1 MLIFPSF
8 PALGGI
14 SLIIIAIVTWWQKYK
29 LIIANPLNWGLAILS
44 FWLIIISCLAA
55 KPAESFL
62 GLANLVLYFFFFS
75 AFRII
80 LQKPAQLRQLAW
92 ILVLGSVLP
101 VILGLGQ
108 ILAGWHSPMLIFGWE
123 LVANGNPTGR
133 MASTFMYA
141 NIFAAYL
148 LLVLVFALGLWL
160 DTYRSYQQQ
169 KTRALSFL
177 TITIISVG
185 ICLILTSSR
194 NAWAIAFLAGLAFAL
209 YLRWY
214 WLVGI
219 VVAGGTAVLGASFG
233 PISLQKWLRPLVP
246 PYLWTRLADELY
258 PNRPLPTL
266 RTTQW
271 QFCWNLTL
279 ERPWTGWG
287 LRNFTPLYETQ
298 MNVWLGHPHNLF
310 LMLTAETGFVATF
323 LLCAI
328 VGWILARAVI
338 FLANKQVESKA
349 MEDKLILYT
358 YLVAFAGLIL
368 FNCLDVTLFD
378 FRLNTLGWLLLAA
391 IAMNN
396 EQ

>member
-14 SLIIIAIVTWWQKYK
+14 SLVVIAIVTWWQKYK

-62 GLANLVLYFFFFS
+62 GLANFIPYFFFFA

-92 ILVLGSVLP
+92 ILVLGSLPP

-160 DTYRSYQQQ
+160 DTYRSYRQQ
-169 KTRALSFL
+169 KIRALSFL
-177 TITIISVG
+177 TITIVGVG

-194 NAWAIAFLAGLAFAL
+194 NAWAMAFLAGLAFAL

-246 PYLWTRLADELY
+246 AYLWTRLADELY

-298 MNVWLGHPHNLF
+298 TNVWLGHPHNLF
-310 LMLTAETGFVATF
+310 LMLAAETGFVATF

-328 VGWILARAVI
+328 VGWILARAVV
-338 FLANKQVESKA
+338 FLANKQVEPKA
-349 MEDKLILYT
+349 MADDIILYT